1 MVHIRNL
8 SYDVLDG
15 IMSHLAE
22 RPGDLIT
29 ASLVSRS
36 FWLAVVPIMYQTIV
50 FDEYLAQK
58 YPKVRISVVSPLFV
72 ACVFEDLMRA
82 LIVYNG
88 LFSSFLDIITLSRY
102 EDAFRSGTQCSS
114 VR

>member
-1 MVHIRNL
+1 MVHIRDL

-58 YPKVRISVVSPLFV
+58 YPKVRISVVSPPLRRVRLRGSDAGANSLQRVVFFLFRHYHP
-72 ACVFEDLMRA
+72 FA
-82 LIVYNG
+82 L
-88 LFSSFLDIITLSRY
+88 
-102 EDAFRSGTQCSS
+102 
-114 VR
+114 

>member
-1 MVHIRNL
+1 MVHIRKL

-22 RPGDLIT
+22 KDLIT

-50 FDEYLAQK
+50 YDKDLAKK
-58 YPKVRISVVSPLFV
+58 YPKVRIFNGFPL
-72 ACVFEDLMRA
+72 A
-82 LIVYNG
+82 LHA
-88 LFSSFLDIITLSRY
+88 SSRF
-102 EDAFRSGTQCSS
+102 
-114 VR
+114 